1 MRVSGSVGA
10 DEFSSVSGIPWM
22 FNWILALDDIENF
35 CSVHGSNR
43 DRRWKSVLTQ
53 QLQIKFALRD
63 YTTKICQMLNNPTDS
78 LIRICTQINDV
89 QLQFVGLNGEYA
101 VVTMGLYRH
110 TCLLQHTFTHF
121 TILTLCFVYFCLL
134 ETANN
139 LVEVY
144 INAQGT
150 PSTRCPSSCHHQSR
164 ENIPWHQ
171 IRGNCSHES
180 SLMVNSAKKHSPG
193 LRR

>member
-1 MRVSGSVGA
+1 MRVSASMGA

-63 YTTKICQMLNNPTDS
+63 YTTKICQMLNNSTDS

-101 VVTMGLYRH
+101 VVTMAYTGIRAYYNIHLH
-110 TCLLQHTFTHF
+110 
-121 TILTLCFVYFCLL
+121 ILPF
-134 ETANN
+134 
-139 LVEVY
+139 
-144 INAQGT
+144 
-150 PSTRCPSSCHHQSR
+150 
-164 ENIPWHQ
+164 
-171 IRGNCSHES
+171 
-180 SLMVNSAKKHSPG
+180 
-193 LRR
+193 

>member
-1 MRVSGSVGA
+1 MRVSASVGA
-10 DEFSSVSGIPWM
+10 DEFSSVSGIPWI

-53 QLQIKFALRD
+53 QLEIKFALRD
-63 YTTKICQMLNNPTDS
+63 YTTKICQMLNNSTDS

>member
-10 DEFSSVSGIPWM
+10 DEFSSVSGSPWM

-53 QLQIKFALRD
+53 QLKIKFALRE

-89 QLQFVGLNGEYA
+89 QLQFVG
-101 VVTMGLYRH
+101 
-110 TCLLQHTFTHF
+110 
-121 TILTLCFVYFCLL
+121 
-134 ETANN
+134 
-139 LVEVY
+139 
-144 INAQGT
+144 
-150 PSTRCPSSCHHQSR
+150 
-164 ENIPWHQ
+164 
-171 IRGNCSHES
+171 
-180 SLMVNSAKKHSPG
+180 
-193 LRR
+193 